1 MNLKKMCNFIKKQKV
16 SFICSVDENG
26 FPNVKAMLKPRKI
39 NGLKEFYFSTNTS
52 SLRVKQF
59 LSNPNASIYFYRKG
73 LIKYT
78 GVMLVGKM
86 EVLTDQ
92 ETKNMIWKKGDTIFY
107 KKGVTDPDYCVLK
120 FTAQNGRYYCDLK
133 TESFEVCGK
142 CEKLCPMNN
151 IKIVDNKVV
160 QNNQCTMCYRCIN
173 NCPK

>member
-1 MNLKKMCNFIKKQKV
+1 MDLSKTENFVKKQKV
-16 SFICSVDENG
+16 SFIGSVDENG
-26 FPNVKAMLKPRKI
+26 YPNMKAMLRPRKI

-59 LSNPNASIYFYRKG
+59 QNNPNASIYFYHKG

-92 ETKNMIWKKGDTIFY
+92 ETKDMIWRNGDTMFY

-120 FTAQNGRYYCDLK
+120 FTAESGRY
-133 TESFEVCGK
+133 
-142 CEKLCPMNN
+142 
-151 IKIVDNKVV
+151 
-160 QNNQCTMCYRCIN
+160 
-173 NCPK
+173 

>member
-1 MNLKKMCNFIKKQKV
+1 MDLSRIETFIKKQKV

-26 FPNVKAMLKPRKI
+26 YPNMKAMLKPRII

-59 LSNPNASIYFYRKG
+59 QNNSNACIYFYHKG

-92 ETKNMIWKKGDTIFY
+92 KTKDMIWRKGDTIFY

-120 FTAQNGRYYCDLK
+120 FTAESGRYYCDLK
-133 TESFEVCGK
+133 TESFELQG
-142 CEKLCPMNN
+142 
-151 IKIVDNKVV
+151 
-160 QNNQCTMCYRCIN
+160 
-173 NCPK
+173 